1 MKGCRIVA
9 LGKEWTGYFVFKGV
23 YMSEGW
29 WKRSPKSEQV
39 QLSQQVGTAFS
50 NSCASSPPVRCCH
63 IAARARFCCPASLPR
78 CTSITRPSAA
88 DSAVVRSPQPLPPC
102 PWNEDNR
109 LGHCKWCVGRME
121 LDINKLAP
129 ALLQLMMPLMM
140 TSQDKLGRL
149 TFPDQ
154 ELTSG
159 FLGLWT
165 GKLIWG
171 FTTSCCAWKQRA
183 VIHSSEVH
191 NFKIVL

>member
-1 MKGCRIVA
+1 
-9 LGKEWTGYFVFKGV
+9 
-23 YMSEGW
+23 MSEGW
-29 WKRSPKSEQV
+29 WKRSPKFEKV
-39 QLSQQVGTAFS
+39 QLSQQVSTTFS
-50 NSCASSPPVRCCH
+50 NSSASSPPVRCSH
-63 IAARARFCCPASLPR
+63 IAARARFCCTASLPR
-78 CTSITRPSAA
+78 CTSIMCPSSA

-102 PWNEDNR
+102 PCNEDNR

-129 ALLQLMMPLMM
+129 GLLQLMMPLMM
-140 TSQDKLGRL
+140 MSQGKLGRL
-149 TFPDQ
+149 TSPDQ

-183 VIHSSEVH
+183 VIRSSQVH
-191 NFKIVL
+191 NFKTVL